1 MRYVGDTV
9 KSSRAIKYRLEEP
22 CDADKL
28 RVIIPVGGQAL
39 RLRPLTAEVS
49 KAVIRLLNRPIV
61 EIAMANLARQNVKN
75 FIFGV
80 KGYVNYKSLFDY
92 FGDGRGFSSYYGI
105 EPRVHIKYQPRVDDV
120 GNADSVRINMDY
132 YDITDPVVGVQ
143 GDNIFD
149 VDIKELIRFHEQKDA
164 VMTIGV
170 TAVDDVTEYGVAK
183 LDKDMRVMGFVEK
196 PKREEAPSNLI
207 NTGVYFLSPKI
218 REIFQEQAVKDMI
231 RAGRL
236 DFGLDFIPYLL
247 KKDYSVYAYPIR
259 GHWYDIG
266 TPKKYLETMQKLLK
280 AEEPWLPKGNRI
292 QANATV
298 WVQGESAESIK
309 RAKEIEEKIRSGKI
323 EVEGSVLIGRHCS
336 IGDGVYIKDSSID
349 NYTIIGEGSVIEN
362 SAIMDRVF
370 IGRGAEIRDSIIGRH
385 AEIMSSDGARSK
397 IMGISVIA
405 DDVRVGEG
413 VNLVATKIYPHET
426 IPPKRTMVEEVV

>member
-1 MRYVGDTV
+1 ME
-9 KSSRAIKYRLEEP
+9 AP

-61 EIAMANLARQNVKN
+61 EIAMANLAQQNVKN

-80 KGYVNYKSLFDY
+80 KGYINYKSLFDY
-92 FGDGRGFSSYYGI
+92 FGDGRGFSSFYRI

-120 GNADSVRINMDY
+120 GNADSVRINMEY

-149 VDIKELIRFHEQKDA
+149 VDMRELIKFHEEKQA

-170 TAVDDVTEYGVAK
+170 TPVDDVSEYGVAD
-183 LDKDMRVMGFVEK
+183 LDEDMKVMGFVEK
-196 PKREEAPSNLI
+196 PRKEDAPSNLI
-207 NTGVYFLSPKI
+207 NTGVYFLSPKV
-218 REIFQEQAVKDMI
+218 REIFREPGVQDMV

-247 KKDYSVYAYPIR
+247 KRGYPVYAYPIR
-259 GHWYDIG
+259 GNWYDIG
-266 TPKKYLETMQKLLK
+266 SPKKYLETMKMLLRTD
-280 AEEPWLPKGNRI
+280 EPWLPMGNRLE
-292 QANATV
+292 AGGRV
-298 WVQGESAESIK
+298 WVQGESAESLK
-309 RAKEIEEKIRSGKI
+309 KAKEIQDKINQGKI
-323 EVEGSVLIGRHCS
+323 TVEGSVLIGRHCS

-349 NYTIIGEGSVIEN
+349 NYTIIGDGTVIEN
-362 SAIMDRVF
+362 SAIMDRVY
-370 IGRGAEIRDSIIGRH
+370 IGRKAEIRDSIVGRH
-385 AEIMSSDGARSK
+385 AEVLSSDANQTK
-397 IMGISVIA
+397 IIGVSVIA
-405 DDVRVGEG
+405 DDVKVGEG

-426 IPPKRTMVEEVV
+426 IPPRRTMVEEVV

>member
-1 MRYVGDTV
+1 M
-9 KSSRAIKYRLEEP
+9 SEP
-22 CDADKL
+22 CDTDRL

-61 EIAMANLARQNVKN
+61 EIAMANLARQGVKN

-92 FGDGRGFSSYYGI
+92 FGDGRGFSSYYAI
-105 EPRVHIKYQPRVDDV
+105 EPRAHIKYQPRVDDV

-149 VDIKELIRFHEQKDA
+149 VDVKELIKFHEQKDA

-170 TAVDDVTEYGVAK
+170 TAVDDVSEYGVAK

-196 PKREEAPSNLI
+196 PKKEEAPSNLI

-218 REIFQEQAVKDMI
+218 REIFQEEQVKNMI
-231 RAGRL
+231 KAGRL

-247 KKDYSVYAYPIR
+247 KRDYPIYAYPIR
-259 GHWYDIG
+259 GQWYDIG
-266 TPKKYLETMQKLLK
+266 SPNKYLETMQKLLK
-280 AEEPWLPKGNRI
+280 VEEPWLPKGNQI
-292 QANATV
+292 AADASV

-309 RAKEIEEKIRSGKI
+309 RAKEIENKIKIGKI
-323 EVEGSVLIGRHCS
+323 KVEGSVLIGRHCS
-336 IGDGVYIKDSSID
+336 IGDNVYIKDSSID
-349 NYTIIGEGSVIEN
+349 NYTIIGDGSVIEN

-370 IGRGAEIRDSIIGRH
+370 IGKAAQIRDSIVGRH
-385 AEIMSSDGARSK
+385 AEILSSETAQTK
-397 IMGISVIA
+397 IMGVSVIA

-413 VNLVATKIYPHET
+413 VSLIATKIYPHEI
-426 IPPKRTMVEEVV
+426 IPPKRIMVEEVV